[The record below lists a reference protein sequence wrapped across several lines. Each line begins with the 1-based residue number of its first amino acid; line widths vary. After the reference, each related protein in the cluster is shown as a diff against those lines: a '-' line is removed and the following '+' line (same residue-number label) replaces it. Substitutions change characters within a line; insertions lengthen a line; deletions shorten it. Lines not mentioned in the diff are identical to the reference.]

1 MPILTDLTLSAD
13 VPLLLVRF
21 NATLLRLLTLDA
33 RGTSFQHR
41 WPLGSPEAP
50 HLRLLSLPSGAARK
64 TEIGSVFT
72 ASESVSGSV
81 GLLDVCRDLKT
92 VVSAGF
98 GNNTVRLIEL
108 DTGSTSHVFTA
119 NDTIT
124 CVALAPDDS
133 RWLAVGCRNGGLL
146 VWCFGSGGS
155 HRRLITPD
163 DASQQLNLSSA
174 ATWAARTAASTPT
187 HCLVGHET
195 AVRFVELVP
204 DVDLVI
210 SGSRQ
215 LCLLHRLSSGRFL
228 RAIHPP
234 MQLEQLARVRFSAQ
248 DLLVGYYADGP
259 GFAVFSLNGRLLHWT
274 PLPDGPIDAFAVSSS
289 GRVLISAGNATN
301 LRVFWITCV
310 GLEPVVELPKPPG
323 LVLNLSTVGET
334 HILAGLASGHL
345 LVYEL
350 DATVL
355 ERFQ

>member
-1 MPILTDLTLSAD
+1 MPILTDLILSAD

-21 NATLLRLLTLDA
+21 NATLQRLLTLDA
-33 RGTSFQHR
+33 RGASFQHR

-50 HLRLLSLPSGAARK
+50 HLRLLSFPSVAARK
-64 TEIGSVFT
+64 TEIGSVFS
-72 ASESVSGSV
+72 ASESMSGSA

-108 DTGSTSHVFTA
+108 ETGSTSHVFTA

-133 RWLAVGCRNGGLL
+133 RWLAVGCRNGGLFI
-146 VWCFGSGGS
+146 WFFGTGGS
-155 HRRLITPD
+155 HRRLIAPD

-174 ATWAARTAASTPT
+174 ATWAARTASTPT
-187 HCLVGHET
+187 HCLVGHEA

-215 LCLLHRLSSGRFL
+215 LCFLHRLSSGRFL

-234 MQLEQLARVRFSAQ
+234 MRLQQLARVRFSAQ
-248 DLLVGYYADGP
+248 DLLVAYYADGP

-274 PLPDGPIDAFAVSSS
+274 PLLGGPIDAFAVSSS
-289 GRVLISAGNATN
+289 GRLLISAGNATN
-301 LRVFWITCV
+301 VRVFRITCV

-345 LVYEL
+345 LIYEL

-355 ERFQ
+355 ERCP